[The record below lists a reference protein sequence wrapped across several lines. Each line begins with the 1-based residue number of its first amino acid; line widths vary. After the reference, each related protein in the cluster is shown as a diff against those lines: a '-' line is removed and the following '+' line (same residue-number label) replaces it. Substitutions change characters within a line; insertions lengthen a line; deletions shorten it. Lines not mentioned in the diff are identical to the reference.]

1 MKDYLKKKYAYTAFL
16 LSFAAAV
23 LSFGWAVIAHGGL
36 FSVAGDFNVQQ
47 IPFAMHAQDA
57 IKSGNVIWDWS
68 LDLGSNFIGGM
79 AFYVL
84 GNPSFWLS
92 CLFPSRWFMYIV
104 GWIYVLKYAFA
115 GLTSFLWISRFVKDR
130 RYALPASLMYA
141 FSGFMSTNLLF
152 YHFHDVVVLF
162 PLMLLAVDLAME
174 EKRYGFLI
182 PATALN
188 ALVNYFFLPGEIIF
202 LAAYFFLRYG
212 YGNMA
217 KALRKLP
224 RLLFE
229 GLVGGLLSA
238 ALLLPAAVFT
248 MSNPRVKFDYTGSN
262 SLVFTAER
270 YLFILKGMIFPGEV
284 MSNQSAV
291 IERNFSSCAAY
302 IPMVGMVLVIA
313 FVCLHKKH
321 WITRMLVFCLIMSA
335 VPILNASFSLFAGL
349 YHRWYY
355 MPVLLFA
362 LAGALVLER
371 IDEDEAGEPDRAEPG
386 DLEGN
391 GSEPDGADLC
401 GAPDVTDTSSPS
413 YRACS
418 TGTVIWGLLTV
429 FFIAFLLFVP
439 WSASEPSKVYDMELF
454 AVWCC
459 TSALGTIVTWLILLA
474 ARRRRYLYFLAGI
487 FLFSVGTTAA
497 AIALY
502 NKANGESAETLH
514 ERIEL
519 SRTFPDPSPSYRYG
533 NRDNPETLTH
543 GYPSTANFCSTVSG
557 SIFRFYEAL
566 GLKRDVKSPEA
577 PEGMLHLISAKY
589 YYSKGADE
597 DHGML
602 YDTWPG
608 EDYTYYIYED
618 ASVPPIGYTYDTYIT
633 ASEFAETNEKAKA
646 VLMFKTLVVPDE
658 SEEEAAGILRH
669 YDPGRDGDASAEHL
683 REIGAAHKR
692 ECAEDPVRT
701 TSSYEVTIRA
711 DADKYAFF
719 SIPNDDGWTAY
730 VNGKEAAILD
740 INGMMAV
747 RIEEGEN
754 RIRFSYKVPGLK
766 EGLLLSALGLILWI
780 VYAVISSKQRKRS
793 LQRFVII

>member
-1 MKDYLKKKYAYTAFL
+1 M

-23 LSFGWAVIAHGGL
+23 LSFGWFILAHGGL
-36 FSVAGDFNVQQ
+36 FTVAGDFNVQQ

-92 CLFPSRWFMYIV
+92 LLVPSRWFMYVV
-104 GWIYVLKYAFA
+104 GWIYVLKYAMA
-115 GLTSFLWISRFVKDR
+115 GLTSYLWISRFVKDR

-174 EKRYGFLI
+174 EGRYGFLI

-217 KALRKLP
+217 ESVRKLP

-302 IPMVGMVLVIA
+302 IPMAGMIFVIA
-313 FVCLHKKH
+313 FICLHKKH
-321 WITRMLVFCLIMSA
+321 WITRMLVFCLIMAA

-362 LAGALVLER
+362 LAGALVLEQ
-371 IDEDEAGEPDRAEPG
+371 IDEEAETEESETDPG
-386 DLEGN
+386 GDPYIME
-391 GSEPDGADLC
+391 SA
-401 GAPDVTDTSSPS
+401 PS

-429 FFIAFLLFVP
+429 FFIAYLLFVP

-459 TSALGTIVTWLILLA
+459 TSALGTILTWLILLGG
-474 ARRRRYLYFLAGI
+474 RRRRYLYFLAGI

-577 PEGMLHLISAKY
+577 PDGMLHLISARY
-589 YYSKGADE
+589 YYSKGAAE

-608 EDYTYYIYED
+608 ENYTYYIYED

-633 ASEFAETNEKAKA
+633 ASEFSETNEKARA
-646 VLMFKTLVVPDE
+646 VLMFKTLVVPDAC
-658 SEEEAAGILRH
+658 EEEVSRVLRH
-669 YDPGRDGDASAEHL
+669 YEPERDGDASAEHL
-683 REIGAAHKR
+683 RDIGAAHIR
-692 ECAEDPVRT
+692 ESAEDPVRT
-701 TSSYEVTIRA
+701 SSSYEVSIRA
-711 DADKYAFF
+711 DAEKYAFF

-730 VNGKEAAILD
+730 VDGDPAEILD

-747 RIEEGEN
+747 RIKKGEN
-754 RIRFSYKVPGLK
+754 RILFQYQVPGLK
-766 EGLLLSALGLILWI
+766 EGISLSVLGLAVWA
-780 VYAVISSKQRKRS
+780 VYAVISVKRRKRMIRRTDGDGTETPKDEGDGD
-793 LQRFVII
+793 LRDDLD